1 MKSVSFLGVSF
12 AQVGSQASQRFE
24 FSVPRRAR
32 VHQRCLL
39 LPIAS
44 ECDGSQVVF
53 AQNRSGTD
61 CGIGKFSTHRHHH
74 YRGKKDTGCF
84 CVVLSLVFFFL
95 LLCRAPMPGGCKWQW
110 QVYHCSSRRAL
121 LRPRVWIN
129 HTGRY
134 RHPIAVSALP
144 ARANRAGG
152 LGLFRAWLE
161 RKRDPSIQQACY
173 SSKSVFTHFFLSF

>member
-84 CVVLSLVFFFL
+84 CVVLSLVFFLSITLPCADARWVQAAVASLPLFFSSSAFTTPRL
-95 LLCRAPMPGGCKWQW
+95 DQSHWTVSTSNRCLCATC
-110 QVYHCSSRRAL
+110 
-121 LRPRVWIN
+121 
-129 HTGRY
+129 
-134 RHPIAVSALP
+134 
-144 ARANRAGG
+144 
-152 LGLFRAWLE
+152 E
-161 RKRDPSIQQACY
+161 
-173 SSKSVFTHFFLSF
+173 SK